1 MRTSA
6 RPRLPDGDCV
16 FISDACILAR
26 VDAPRHRCRHGAT
39 VIRSSTHTFAYC
51 LPGFESLIKFE
62 FRNQE
67 GEHERKT

>member
-1 MRTSA
+1 MRTPA

-16 FISDACILAR
+16 FISGGWIVAR
-26 VDAPRHRCRHGAT
+26 ADAPRHRCRYGAT

-62 FRNQE
+62 LRNQE
-67 GEHERKT
+67 GEHE